1 MTDRVPDFGEIVLPP
16 DGAVEQLE
24 SEEQEGPSDFEL
36 CKVYREAYFAHPI
49 RQGPYAQAAGLRAVL
64 ARYGK

>member
-1 MTDRVPDFGEIVLPP
+1 MTDCVPDFGETVLPP
-16 DGAVEQLE
+16 AGAVELE
-24 SEEQEGPSDFEL
+24 ADEQDGPSDFEL
-36 CKVYREAYFAHPI
+36 CKVYREAYYAHPI

>member
-1 MTDRVPDFGEIVLPP
+1 MTDRVPDLGETVLPP
-16 DGAVEQLE
+16 DGAVELE

-36 CKVYREAYFAHPI
+36 CRVYREAYYAHPI
-49 RQGPYAQAAGLRAVL
+49 RQGPFAQAAGLRAVL

>member
-1 MTDRVPDFGEIVLPP
+1 MTDRVPDFGETVLPP
-16 DGAVEQLE
+16 DDAVEQLE
-24 SEEQEGPSDFEL
+24 SEGQDGPSDFEL
-36 CKVYREAYFAHPI
+36 CKVYREAYWAHPI